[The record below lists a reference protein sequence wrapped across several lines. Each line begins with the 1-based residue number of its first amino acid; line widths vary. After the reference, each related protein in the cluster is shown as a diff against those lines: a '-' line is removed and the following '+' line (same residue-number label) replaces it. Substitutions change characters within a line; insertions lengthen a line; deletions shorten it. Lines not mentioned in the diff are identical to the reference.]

1 MDTREKLLPREGLHE
16 PLEEHR
22 HAKSWRGRDALSMA
36 DTRFVVGLAGRHPR
50 LVA

>member
-1 MDTREKLLPREGLHE
+1 MDTREKILSREGLHE

-22 HAKSWRGRDALSMA
+22 RAKSWCGRGGLSMA
-36 DTRFVVGLAGRHPR
+36 DTRFVVDLAGRHPR